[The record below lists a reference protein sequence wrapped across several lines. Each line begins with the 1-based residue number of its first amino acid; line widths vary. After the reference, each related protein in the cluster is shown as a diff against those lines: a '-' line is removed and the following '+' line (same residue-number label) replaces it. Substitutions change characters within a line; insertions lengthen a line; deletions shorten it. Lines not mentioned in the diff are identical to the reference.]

1 MLKKDFI
8 ARSEFPE
15 ISRAV
20 INQMGGWESFKE
32 DALEIANHGAMSGWH
47 GFIYYSDTC
56 AFYKKHKNV
65 ILRAFQEQSESL
77 GAFKTMAENLQ
88 SFRCLD
94 ITIQEAE
101 AFLTGLHG
109 GDSTDIMNAFAFWA
123 LEETAYCYQTI
134 LEE

>member
-1 MLKKDFI
+1 MLF
-8 ARSEFPE
+8 RS
-15 ISRAV
+15 
-20 INQMGGWESFKE
+20 N
-32 DALEIANHGAMSGWH
+32 GAAAGWH
-47 GFIYYSDTC
+47 GFIYYTDTC
-56 AFYKKHKNV
+56 GFYKKHRKA
-65 ILRAFQEQSESL
+65 ILSAFQEQCENI

-94 ITIQEAE
+94 ITLQEAE
-101 AFLTGLHG
+101 SFLTGLHG